1 MRYSIY
7 PMLVLMLAVFT
18 SLNSTSL
25 NAGAIH
31 KWVDEKGNVHY
42 SDAPPAKAKS
52 ENIRVQSAPSDPG
65 KALPRLN
72 SPDSSSQAAG
82 NEQNVSEEQA
92 ADICASAQA
101 DLDIIS
107 TSDRIQLQ
115 TADGSVHY
123 LSDEEVVERQASSQA
138 QVDRF
143 CN

>member
-7 PMLVLMLAVFT
+7 PMLVMILTIFT

-31 KWVDEKGNVHY
+31 KWVDDNGNINY
-42 SDAPPAKAKS
+42 SDAPPAKTKS
-52 ENIRVQSAPSDPG
+52 QNVRVQSAPSDPG

-72 SPDSSSQAAG
+72 SPDSSDAAAQI
-82 NEQNVSEEQA
+82 EQEVPEEQA
-92 ADICASAQA
+92 ANICASARA
-101 DLDIIS
+101 DLNIIN

-115 TADGSVHY
+115 TADGSVRY
-123 LSDEEVVERQASSQA
+123 LSEEEVAERKASSQA
-138 QVDRF
+138 EVDRF